1 MVGCCFLFGVCC
13 LLFAVCCLL
22 VVVRCLLLVWVLL
35 LVLQVVLGA
44 VLGAVQEDSGVDEYD
59 SGKGGN
65 GRDIVRREFPDRLT
79 DLCDGIE
86 DHEHNSGVKKAGTAY
101 FPAGDSI
108 ICSTL
113 VASVTVN

>member
-1 MVGCCFLFGVCC
+1 MNW
-13 LLFAVCCLL
+13 A
-22 VVVRCLLLVWVLL
+22 LL
-35 LVLQVVLGA
+35 LVLQVVVGLSLGA
-44 VLGAVQEDSGVDEYD
+44 VLEEQDIDEYD
-59 SGKGGN
+59 TGKGGN
-65 GRDIVRREFPDRLT
+65 GRTTVRREFPDRLT

-113 VASVTVN
+113 AASVTTNSRQLP

>member
-1 MVGCCFLFGVCC
+1 MGGQWTMT
-13 LLFAVCCLL
+13 
-22 VVVRCLLLVWVLL
+22 RTWGLL
-35 LVLQVVLGA
+35 LVLGV
-44 VLGAVQEDSGVDEYD
+44 VLGAVQEEQEIEEYD
-59 SGKGGN
+59 TDKGGN
-65 GRDIVRREFPDRLT
+65 GREIVRREFPDRLT

-113 VASVTVN
+113 AASVTTNSRQLP

>member
-1 MVGCCFLFGVCC
+1 MRRW
-13 LLFAVCCLL
+13 A
-22 VVVRCLLLVWVLL
+22 LL
-35 LVLQVVLGA
+35 LVLQVVVGLSLG
-44 VLGAVQEDSGVDEYD
+44 VLQEEQDIDEYD
-59 SGKGGN
+59 TGKGGN
-65 GRDIVRREFPDRLT
+65 GRTIVRREFPDRLT

-113 VASVTVN
+113 AASVTTNSRQLP

>member
-1 MVGCCFLFGVCC
+1 M
-13 LLFAVCCLL
+13 
-22 VVVRCLLLVWVLL
+22 VVVVVVV
-35 LVLQVVLGA
+35 VLQVVVVGLSLGE
-44 VLGAVQEDSGVDEYD
+44 QEIDEYD
-59 SGKGGN
+59 TGKGGN
-65 GRDIVRREFPDRLT
+65 GRTIVRREFPDRLT

-113 VASVTVN
+113 AASVTTNSRQLP

>member
-1 MVGCCFLFGVCC
+1 MGVTQEIMRGW
-13 LLFAVCCLL
+13 AV
-22 VVVRCLLLVWVLL
+22 L
-35 LVLQVVLGA
+35 LVLQGVVLGLS
-44 VLGAVQEDSGVDEYD
+44 LGDQDIDEYD
-59 SGKGGN
+59 TGKGGN
-65 GRDIVRREFPDRLT
+65 GRTIVRREFPDRLT

-113 VASVTVN
+113 AASVTTNSRQLP